1 MRARSG
7 YKLVTV
13 AALLLVLVGLPLSVQ
28 SQRRRVSRR
37 VTHPMRPRP
46 VTQPQPTPLPAGADP
61 TLVSTAEQQ
70 GAEQAQAQ
78 AQAAK
83 RAAKQ
88 AANTDEES
96 ARKLDQLSREFARL
110 NQKFDALE
118 KQRQGDLLQERLT
131 RAEQRSESL
140 RTQLSQ
146 TLEKQADLQA
156 RLEQLDYDL
165 RPESIQLRAATIP
178 TLNADAVRTQIRQ
191 QLENEKKRV
200 QAQLD
205 VLESTRMHLETS
217 IAGADAEAD
226 RLRAR
231 LNELLDNTPGAPG
244 AGTSTA
250 PSPSPTPSS
259 SPPPP
264 AP

>member
-1 MRARSG
+1 MRARLS
-7 YKLVTV
+7 YKLVILT
-13 AALLLVLVGLPLSVQ
+13 ALLLALVGLSV
-28 SQRRRVSRR
+28 SIAAQRRRISRR
-37 VTHPMRPRP
+37 VTHPVRTRPT
-46 VTQPQPTPLPAGADP
+46 TQPQPTPVPAGTDP
-61 TLVSTAEQQ
+61 TLVSTAEEQ

-88 AANTDEES
+88 AATTDQES
-96 ARKLDQLSREFARL
+96 ARKLENLSQEFTRL

-131 RAEQRSESL
+131 RAEQRSEGL
-140 RTQLSQ
+140 RAQLSQ
-146 TLEKQADLQA
+146 TLEKQADMQA

-205 VLESTRMHLETS
+205 VLDSSRRHLEES
-217 IAGADAEAD
+217 ITGADTEVE

-231 LNELLDNTPGAPG
+231 LNELLDKDLNPTNSGS
-244 AGTSTA
+244 STA
-250 PSPSPTPSS
+250 PPPAPSPTPP
-259 SPPPP
+259 SP
-264 AP
+264 AQ